1 MVAPLVMAILL
12 LGGEPD
18 RDSYAA
24 QLSFE
29 FHPPLEVF
37 ASSPSSGALERLSAV
52 DRINKLVLSY
62 EARSLPRGDYGWLIH
77 GWFMVDSWLEHH
89 SRGFLS
95 QGFDLSGSRDQTAF
109 NMLMSSSHIKS
120 VSCRFFSI
128 ELRKTWP
135 RHWTRSPISPP

>member
-52 DRINKLVLSY
+52 DQINKLVLSY
-62 EARSLPRGDYGWLIH
+62 EALDTVTNFSTMIPRLQEVAKLEDVGGLRGIGDADLIRAEVCLQ
-77 GWFMVDSWLEHH
+77 MP
-89 SRGFLS
+89 
-95 QGFDLSGSRDQTAF
+95 Q
-109 NMLMSSSHIKS
+109 
-120 VSCRFFSI
+120 
-128 ELRKTWP
+128 
-135 RHWTRSPISPP
+135 

>member
-52 DRINKLVLSY
+52 DQINKLVLSY
-62 EARSLPRGDYGWLIH
+62 EARNTWQNCWWLTFAAQCPVCPQALDTVTNFSTMIPRLQEVAKLEDVGGLRGIGDADLIRAEVCLQ
-77 GWFMVDSWLEHH
+77 MP
-89 SRGFLS
+89 
-95 QGFDLSGSRDQTAF
+95 Q
-109 NMLMSSSHIKS
+109 
-120 VSCRFFSI
+120 
-128 ELRKTWP
+128 
-135 RHWTRSPISPP
+135 

>member
-77 GWFMVDSWLEHH
+77 G
-89 SRGFLS
+89 
-95 QGFDLSGSRDQTAF
+95 
-109 NMLMSSSHIKS
+109 
-120 VSCRFFSI
+120 
-128 ELRKTWP
+128 
-135 RHWTRSPISPP
+135 

>member
-62 EARSLPRGDYGWLIH
+62 EARRLPGGS
-77 GWFMVDSWLEHH
+77 WFMIDSWLEHH
-89 SRGFLS
+89 SVLS
-95 QGFDLSGSRDQTAF
+95 AEED
-109 NMLMSSSHIKS
+109 
-120 VSCRFFSI
+120 
-128 ELRKTWP
+128 
-135 RHWTRSPISPP
+135 PIST